1 MHLIEILDSLDYNLS
16 NIYIIYLNELTD
28 EEVFEELEN
37 GLDYLYFSG
46 HQNKLHI
53 DDNDQEYRNKN
64 IIIKIGDDFGRN
76 WRKLII

>member
-37 GLDYLYFSG
+37 GLDYLYFLFRTSKI
-46 HQNKLHI
+46 NCTLMTMT
-53 DDNDQEYRNKN
+53 KN
-64 IIIKIGDDFGRN
+64 TGTKIS
-76 WRKLII
+76 

>member
-1 MHLIEILDSLDYNLS
+1 MHLIELLDSLDYNLS

-46 HQNKLHI
+46 HPK
-53 DDNDQEYRNKN
+53 
-64 IIIKIGDDFGRN
+64 
-76 WRKLII
+76 

>member
-28 EEVFEELEN
+28 EEVLAKLEN

-46 HQNKLHI
+46 HPK
-53 DDNDQEYRNKN
+53 
-64 IIIKIGDDFGRN
+64 
-76 WRKLII
+76 